1 MKVIIDLPIDS
12 IVLDANPL
20 LLNALNDAMIVRRSY
35 EQGLRYIIEEKQKI
49 GMYFMDDR
57 EFEQA
62 VVDKKEDVN
71 NG

>member
-1 MKVIIDLPIDS
+1 
-12 IVLDANPL
+12 VLDANPL
-20 LLNALNDAMIVRRSY
+20 LLNALNNATIVRRSY

-49 GMYFMDDR
+49 GMYFVDDL

-62 VVDKKEDVN
+62 VLDKKEHVN

>member
-1 MKVIIDLPIDS
+1 MKVIIDLPIDT

-20 LLNALNDAMIVRRSY
+20 LLNAMNNAMIVSRNY
-35 EQGLRYIIEEKQKI
+35 EKGLRYVIEEKQKI
-49 GMYFMDDR
+49 RMYFMDDR

-62 VVDKKEDVN
+62 VVDKKEKTN